1 MNIRQDRRS
10 YYIFLLLT
18 LSSSV
23 LTLLIGIS
31 MAWLNLQNTIESRTR
46 DFDKLL
52 VMLDSLYL
60 TPLGHSNQTA
70 LQLIEEQMDK
80 PAIAGGAPAL
90 NAVWKAPT
98 DCGPSRLICSFLI
111 WPASGWIPTPVGC
124 RLPAMI
130 RASALGIGHWRWL
143 GRIIS

>member
-60 TPLGHSNQTA
+60 TPLGHSKQTA

-90 NAVWKAPT
+90 NAA
-98 DCGPSRLICSFLI
+98 
-111 WPASGWIPTPVGC
+111 A
-124 RLPAMI
+124 
-130 RASALGIGHWRWL
+130 
-143 GRIIS
+143 